1 MPTIVNLLQ
10 NKKHTC
16 PWWLCFTFDNPIR
29 KLFHDPFKI
38 LAAYIKKGDSI
49 LDLGPGAGY
58 FTIPLCV
65 LTGNNGIVYAADI
78 QNKMLELVE
87 RRAKRNNV
95 TNLKTHLIK
104 DSLDI
109 NSSFDFILAFWMFHE
124 VSDKERMFAQL
135 YGKLKNTGSFLIV
148 EPKIHVTK
156 KYFDNEIKLAE
167 AAGFEISVYPAVP
180 LSRAA
185 LFTKRT
191 T

>member
-1 MPTIVNLLQ
+1 MPNIINLLQ

-29 KLFHDPFKI
+29 KLFHNPLKI
-38 LAAYIKKGDSI
+38 LDAYIKKGDSI
-49 LDLGPGAGY
+49 LDLGPGMGY

-65 LTGNNGIVYAADI
+65 MTGNDGVVYAADI
-78 QNKMLELVE
+78 QSKMLELVE

-95 TNLKTHLIK
+95 TNLKTYLIK
-104 DSLDI
+104 DDLDI
-109 NSSFDFILAFWMFHE
+109 NSCFDFILAFWMFHE
-124 VSDKERMFAQL
+124 VYDKEHMLTQL
-135 YGKLKNTGSFLIV
+135 HSKLKNTGRLLIV

-156 KYFDNEIKLAE
+156 KHFDNEIKSAE
-167 AAGFEISVYPAVP
+167 AAGFGISAYPAVP

-185 LFTKRT
+185 LFTKKT